1 MAAKVPF
8 PGYDTMD
15 VKEVRKAM
23 AQHFHEAL
31 DGFRAI
37 VKDAI
42 AFEKE
47 TGTHG
52 GELDGELKAGLIRLE
67 SEIQEGTDRWGGV
80 GND

>member
-15 VKEVRKAM
+15 TAEVRKAM
-23 AQHFHEAL
+23 AQHFHDAL
-31 DGFRAI
+31 DGFRTI

-47 TGTHG
+47 TGKHDG
-52 GELDGELKAGLIRLE
+52 DLDGEFKAGLIRLD
-67 SEIQEGTDRWGGV
+67 SDIQEGTDRWGGLDT
-80 GND
+80 G